1 MAQTLDTAS
10 PDVGAAEASARR
22 GKMPRIDIT
31 EKSVRKLPLGSG
43 TYLDNSMRGFMVV
56 CNAAS
61 KSYVFQRDVNGRATR
76 VTLGRAGEVTADVA
90 RDLAMKTWLQM
101 KDGRNPNEERR
112 EARVRG
118 TTLAEAFDLYKAGG
132 EDWSPKTLVEY
143 EGIYKRYLSHWASR
157 TMQEIGED
165 RAGVQQLHLSIRDRV
180 AKEGKKRKKD
190 IDNPDAK
197 PGTYAANR
205 ALELL
210 RYVYNRARR
219 QVPALPENPTDNVD
233 FFKRRVRDASLKTE
247 ELKPWWDKIHKECSP
262 VKRDYYIAVLL
273 TGGRRNQMAEAQWEH
288 VDLDHG
294 TWFFP
299 KPKGG
304 KERAYRVPISQ
315 HLVDVLKRRKDENE
329 ELVPGSPWVFPSE
342 RKQGA
347 HLEKPRDDKRG
358 LPLPHALRHT
368 YKTHSLIA
376 GIREV
381 ESHLLMNHSIGGAN
395 AGYISREV
403 TLEDHLRPAQER
415 ITAYFL
421 RQFGVL
427 PPNVIE
433 MPNLLAKSG
442 S

>member
-1 MAQTLDTAS
+1 M
-10 PDVGAAEASARR
+10 
-22 GKMPRIDIT
+22 
-31 EKSVRKLPLGSG
+31 
-43 TYLDNSMRGFMVV
+43 Y
-56 CNAAS
+56 
-61 KSYVFQRDVNGRATR
+61 
-76 VTLGRAGEVTADVA
+76 A
-90 RDLAMKTWLQM
+90 RDLAMEKWLQM
-101 KDGRNPNEERR
+101 KEGRNPNEERR

-132 EDWSPKTLVEY
+132 EEWSPKTLVEY

-247 ELKPWWDKIHKECSP
+247 ELKPWWDKIHGECSP

-273 TGGRRNQMAEAQWEH
+273 TGGRRNQMAEARWEH
-288 VDLDHG
+288 VDIDHA

-304 KERAYRVPISQ
+304 KERAYKVPISQ
-315 HLVDVLKRRKDENE
+315 YLVDVLKRRKDENE
-329 ELVPGSPWVFPSE
+329 DLVSGSPWVFPSE

-433 MPNLLAKSG
+433 TPNLLAKSG